1 MIADFEGMLDPKNLK
16 TVIAKGPFTVE
27 VFENP
32 LRPNYYR
39 ARILPTHQEFFE
51 NKTMPTGQT
60 RPVPLECGTAVQVR
74 IQMEHRFKKKLVD
87 WHEPAAGER
96 PEKQPNGTE

>member
-1 MIADFEGMLDPKNLK
+1 MIAIFEGMLDPKSRN

-32 LRPNYYR
+32 ARPKYWR

-51 NKTMPTGQT
+51 MHETPKGGT
-60 RPVPLECGTAVQVR
+60 RPVPLERSTSVDVR
-74 IQMEHRFKKKLVD
+74 VSMEFRFKKKLKD
-87 WHEPAAGER
+87 WHEPEAHGESAALVD
-96 PEKQPNGTE
+96 PA